1 MLPRHNPRM
10 QHLSLAAALGAL
22 INATVWGLSWYPL
35 KWLEAQ
41 GMPSLWATWFIFGGC
56 AIAVLIARPGA
67 LKLLWQNRRTLGWLV
82 LASGMT
88 NACFNT
94 ALATGDVVRSVLLFY
109 LMPMWVVLLA
119 RWLLAERITLPAV
132 ARTALAL
139 IGAAL
144 VLGEGKLQIPIPDS
158 WPDWLAIAAG
168 FFFGLNNV
176 ILRKY
181 AAAPQEARALG
192 MFVGAVIIAPLVI
205 ASLALLGKP
214 MVLAPQPIA
223 WAGVAIFTVLVL
235 VGNLALQY
243 GASRLPAN
251 VLSVLMLAEILV
263 ATLSSWLAG
272 AATITQSTLLG
283 GALIVSASL
292 MAIFSS
298 ESKQSAH

>member
-1 MLPRHNPRM
+1 M
-10 QHLSLAAALGAL
+10 QHLPFAAAFPALGAL
-22 INATVWGLSWYPL
+22 INATIWGLSWYPL
-35 KWLEAQ
+35 KWLEAH
-41 GMPSLWATWFIFGGC
+41 GIPSLWATWFIFSAC
-56 AIAVLIARPGA
+56 AIAVLVARPA
-67 LKLLWQNRRTLGWLV
+67 AAKLLWQHHATLGWLV
-82 LASGMT
+82 FASGMT

-94 ALATGDVVRSVLLFY
+94 ALATGDVVRAVLLFY

-119 RWLLAERITLPAV
+119 RWLLAERVTPAAL

-144 VLGEGKLQIPIPDS
+144 VLGEGKFQVPIPDS
-158 WPDWLAIAAG
+158 WADWLAVAAG

-181 AAAPQEARALG
+181 SATPQEARALG
-192 MFVGAVIIAPLVI
+192 MFIGAVIIAPLAI

-214 MVLAPQPIA
+214 LTLAPQPIA

-243 GASRLPAN
+243 GAARLPAN

-263 ATLSSWLAG
+263 ATLSSWFAG
-272 AATITQSTLLG
+272 AATITQSTLIG
-283 GALIVSASL
+283 GALIVCASL
-292 MAIFSS
+292 LAIFSKGS
-298 ESKQSAH
+298 SSP